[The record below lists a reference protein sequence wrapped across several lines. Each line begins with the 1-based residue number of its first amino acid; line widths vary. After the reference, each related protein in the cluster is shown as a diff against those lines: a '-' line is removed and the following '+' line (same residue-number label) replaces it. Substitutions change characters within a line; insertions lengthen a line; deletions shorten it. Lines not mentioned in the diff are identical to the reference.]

1 MGAARG
7 APIVKRP
14 RLILADDHRM
24 VAEGLKRLLEKDF
37 DLVGIVEDGRELVDE
52 TARTKPDV
60 VVVDITMP
68 RLNGLEAIP
77 LIKKAAPG
85 TKVVVV
91 TMHREPAYAR
101 RAFAVGADGFVLKH
115 AAAEDLIGAIRA
127 AIEGRGAGIETLAAA
142 EFADPGAGAGTAR
155 SGAAALTDRQREIVQ
170 LVAKGLAAK
179 EIASV
184 LGLSV
189 RTIEFHKYRAME
201 TLGASNVA
209 ELVRIAI
216 ESAIAK
222 P

>member
-1 MGAARG
+1 
-7 APIVKRP
+7 VKRP

-24 VAEGLKRLLEKDF
+24 VAEGLKRLLEEDF

-52 TARTKPDV
+52 TARMKPDV

-77 LIKKAAPG
+77 LIKNAAPN

-101 RAFAVGADGFVLKH
+101 RAFSVGADGFVLKH
-115 AAAEDLIGAIRA
+115 AAAEDLIGAIWA
-127 AIEGRGAGIETLAAA
+127 AIEGRSSGIDAAEVAELAAA
-142 EFADPGAGAGTAR
+142 DAGAGPAR

-170 LVAKGLAAK
+170 LVAKGLTAK

>member
-1 MGAARG
+1 M
-7 APIVKRP
+7 KRP
-14 RLILADDHRM
+14 RLLLADDHRM
-24 VAEGLKRLLEKDF
+24 VAEGLRVLLEKDF
-37 DLVGIVEDGRELVDE
+37 DLIAIVEDGRALVDE
-52 TARTKPDV
+52 TSRSKPDV

-77 LIKKAAPG
+77 LLKEAAPG

-101 RAFAVGADGFVLKH
+101 RAFSVGADGFVLKH
-115 AAAEDLIGAIRA
+115 AAAQDLIGAIRA
-127 AIEGRGAGIETLAAA
+127 ALEGRSPGTEAA
-142 EFADPGAGAGTAR
+142 EVAEVPSVAPGTGRTGA
-155 SGAAALTDRQREIVQ
+155 SALTGRQREIVQ
-170 LVAKGLAAK
+170 LVAKGLTAK

-201 TLGASNVA
+201 TLGAANVA
-209 ELVRIAI
+209 ELVRIAL
-216 ESAIAK
+216 ENAIAK

>member
-1 MGAARG
+1 
-7 APIVKRP
+7 
-14 RLILADDHRM
+14 M
-24 VAEGLKRLLEKDF
+24 VAEGLKGLLEKDF
-37 DLVGIVEDGRELVDE
+37 DLVGIVEDGRALVDE
-52 TARTKPDV
+52 TARSKPDV

-77 LIKKAAPG
+77 LLKQAAPG

-101 RAFAVGADGFVLKH
+101 RAFSVGADGFVLKH
-115 AAAEDLIGAIRA
+115 AAAQDLIGAIRA
-127 AIEGRGAGIETLAAA
+127 ALEGRSPGTDAA
-142 EFADPGAGAGTAR
+142 EVAEIPSFAPGPARTGA
-155 SGAAALTDRQREIVQ
+155 SALTDRQREIVQ
-170 LVAKGLAAK
+170 LVAKGLTAK

-201 TLGASNVA
+201 TLGAANVA
-209 ELVRIAI
+209 ELVRIAL
-216 ESAIAK
+216 ENAIAK

>member
-1 MGAARG
+1 MR
-7 APIVKRP
+7 
-14 RLILADDHRM
+14 RLRVLLADDHRM
-24 VAEGLKRLLEKDF
+24 VAEGLQSLLVPNF
-37 DLVGIVEDGRELVDE
+37 DLLGIVEDGQRLLEE
-52 TARTKPDV
+52 TERLQPDV

-77 LIKKAAPG
+77 LLKTASPG

-101 RAFAVGADGFVLKH
+101 RAFSVGADGFVLKH

-127 AIEGRGAGIETLAAA
+127 ALEGRTDAA
-142 EFADPGAGAGTAR
+142 EVAEVPSPDPGSARTGA
-155 SGAAALTDRQREIVQ
+155 SALTDRQREIVQ
-170 LVAKGLAAK
+170 LVAKGLTAK

-201 TLGASNVA
+201 TLGAANVA
-209 ELVRIAI
+209 ELVRIAL
-216 ESAIAK
+216 ENAIAK

>member
-1 MGAARG
+1 
-7 APIVKRP
+7 VKRP

-24 VAEGLKRLLEKDF
+24 VAEGLKRLLEEDF

-52 TARTKPDV
+52 TARSKPDV

-101 RAFAVGADGFVLKH
+101 RAFSVGAAGFVLKH
-115 AAAEDLIGAIRA
+115 VAAEDLIGAIWA
-127 AIEGRGAGIETLAAA
+127 ALEGRGAGLETLGAAA
-142 EFADPGAGAGTAR
+142 EFANPDAGDGTAR
-155 SGAAALTDRQREIVQ
+155 RGAAALTDRQREIVQ
-170 LVAKGLAAK
+170 LVAKGLTAK

-216 ESAIAK
+216 ESEIAK